1 MNHGSFKEDVW
12 DCVTV
17 SVTDMMTA
25 VNMKMTEMGI
35 VGGDGVLIKSVYFL
49 LSLSYLMSP
58 NNLKE
63 QQQRRLLA

>member
-1 MNHGSFKEDVW
+1 MNHGSFKEDVS

-25 VNMKMTEMGI
+25 VKMKMTKMGI
-35 VGGDGVLIKSVYFL
+35 VGGDGILIKSVYFL

>member
-1 MNHGSFKEDVW
+1 MNHGSFKEDVS

-25 VNMKMTEMGI
+25 VNMKMTKMEI
-35 VGGDGVLIKSVYFL
+35 VGGDGILIKSVYFL

>member
-1 MNHGSFKEDVW
+1 MNHGSFKEDVS
-12 DCVTV
+12 DCVPV

-25 VNMKMTEMGI
+25 VNMKMTKMGI
-35 VGGDGVLIKSVYFL
+35 VGGDGILIKSVYFL

>member
-1 MNHGSFKEDVW
+1 MNHGSFKEDVS

-25 VNMKMTEMGI
+25 VNMKMTKMGI
-35 VGGDGVLIKSVYFL
+35 VGGDGILIKSVYFL

-63 QQQRRLLA
+63 QQQRRLLT

>member
-1 MNHGSFKEDVW
+1 MNHGSFKEDVS

-25 VNMKMTEMGI
+25 VNMKMTKMGI
-35 VGGDGVLIKSVYFL
+35 VGGDGILIKSVYFL
-49 LSLSYLMSP
+49 LRLSYLMSP

>member
-1 MNHGSFKEDVW
+1 MNHGSFKEDVS

-25 VNMKMTEMGI
+25 VNMKMTKMGI
-35 VGGDGVLIKSVYFL
+35 VGGDGILIKSVYFL

>member
-1 MNHGSFKEDVW
+1 MNHGSFKEDVS

-25 VNMKMTEMGI
+25 VNMKMTKMGI
-35 VGGDGVLIKSVYFL
+35 VGGDGILIKSVYFL

-63 QQQRRLLA
+63 QQQRRVLA

>member
-1 MNHGSFKEDVW
+1 MNHGSFKEDVS

-25 VNMKMTEMGI
+25 VNMKMTKMGI
-35 VGGDGVLIKSVYFL
+35 VGGDGILIKFVYFL

>member
-1 MNHGSFKEDVW
+1 MNHGSFKEDVSA
-12 DCVTV
+12 CVTV

-25 VNMKMTEMGI
+25 VNMKMTKMGI
-35 VGGDGVLIKSVYFL
+35 VGGDGILIKSVYFL